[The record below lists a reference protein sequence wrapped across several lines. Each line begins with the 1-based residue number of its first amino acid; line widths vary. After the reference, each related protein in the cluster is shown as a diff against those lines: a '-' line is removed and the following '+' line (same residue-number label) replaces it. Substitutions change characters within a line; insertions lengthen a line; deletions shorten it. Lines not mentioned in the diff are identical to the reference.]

1 MQILNLRHFI
11 VPNPNAQIQQN
22 HFLLFNFAKHSSQFG
37 GNNLGDY
44 IQTIATKNAITHY
57 FPNAQYSFID
67 RDSLVSYSSRGGV
80 HSLLCRVGLHIQ
92 FIVFQIM
99 RL

>member
-1 MQILNLRHFI
+1 M
-11 VPNPNAQIQQN
+11 PNPNAQIQQN
-22 HFLLFNFAKHSSQFG
+22 HFLLFNFAKHLSQFG

-67 RDSLVSYSSRGGV
+67 RDSLVSYSSRGGFTRCYAGLV
-80 HSLLCRVGLHIQ
+80 CTFNSLYSK
-92 FIVFQIM
+92 
-99 RL
+99 